1 MKLVTNEWVKLW
13 SKKSTWVM
21 LILMLLLVVVPAG
34 VTKYYDSTINGDW
47 QQGSKRMIVEYE
59 NTLKEDGLDASTS
72 GYYQDMIMVEKYRL
86 EHNIAPNGT
95 TIDTFM
101 RSTLQVVSMI
111 VTIFIV
117 IVAAGIVS
125 SEFST
130 GTIKMLLTRPIAR
143 WKILLSKLVTT
154 ILYGLTLYISAIIL
168 SALLGVTLWGTAVST
183 PLEVI
188 NGKVEQMDV
197 WSSYFE
203 SFYLSFGSFF
213 MSIFFAFLIGT
224 IFKSSS
230 LAIGLTLFFSFMSN
244 MVVFLLSRYEIVKY
258 LWITHV
264 NLEQYATGGT
274 PMIPGTTLSLALG
287 VNSVYAAIFLAM
299 TFIVFNKRDVTA

>member
-1 MKLVTNEWVKLW
+1 MKLVVNEWVKLW
-13 SKKSTWVM
+13 AKKSTWVM
-21 LILMLLLVVVPAG
+21 LILMLLLVIVPAAAI
-34 VTKYYDSTINGDW
+34 KYYDDPVNEGW
-47 QQGSKRMIVEYE
+47 QQSSQQLITDFEKIIEEDDLNESTGSYYYERIMIEE
-59 NTLKEDGLDASTS
+59 
-72 GYYQDMIMVEKYRL
+72 YRL

-95 TIDTFM
+95 TMDTFM
-101 RSTLQVVSMI
+101 SSTLEVVSMVI
-111 VTIFIV
+111 TIFIV
-117 IVAAGIVS
+117 TVAAGIVS

-154 ILYGLTLYISAIIL
+154 IIFGLTLYISAIIL
-168 SALLGVTLWGTAVST
+168 SAILGATLWGTALST

-188 NGKVEQMDV
+188 EGQVVQMDV

-203 SFYLSFGSFF
+203 MFFLSFGSFF

-230 LAIGLTLFFSFMSN
+230 LAIGLTLFSSFMSN
-244 MVVFLLSRYEIVKY
+244 IVVMLLSRYEFIKFV
-258 LWITHV
+258 WITHV
-264 NLEQYATGGT
+264 NLSQYATNYT
-274 PMIPGTTLSLALG
+274 PMIPGTTLTLALT
-287 VNSVYAAIFLAM
+287 VNFVYAVIFLTI